1 MRRIATLA
9 VVLAIVAGCGEDEPS
24 PFAESVDRACR
35 AFDDDGFAGH
45 IPMRRAERLY
55 ARLGEAIRAA
65 RPTGD
70 GERRAQKIVLRYA
83 DGGRELFADA
93 PRDAPD
99 TDLRLVVGP
108 TTVAELTAVREAG
121 LPTCADVLKG
131 ESRHEEKQIIR

>member
-1 MRRIATLA
+1 MRRTATLA
-9 VVLAIVAGCGEDEPS
+9 VVVAILAGCGEDEPS
-24 PFAESVDRACR
+24 PFAASAERACR

-55 ARLGEAIRAA
+55 ARLGEAIRAT
-65 RPTGD
+65 RPAGD
-70 GERRAQKIVLRYA
+70 GERRAQTILLRYV
-83 DGGRELFADA
+83 DGARELFADA

-131 ESRHEEKQIIR
+131 KSRHEEAQVIR